1 MTNLLFEN
9 VEDLSLVAVRESEQ
23 SVSYLQ
29 LREKIAKRAAG
40 IRKHLGV
47 DAKIAVYLPRSINQ
61 MVSMLAIFEAGL
73 TYVPIDVDVAQ
84 ERVEYII
91 NKADCESII
100 TTQELYNSLDENIKQ
115 TTSFLDTVLIDSEGV
130 LENEENNKI
139 NNDTDAYIIFTSGT
153 TGNPKG
159 VRISYANLT
168 NLIKSSYKYFQS
180 GRKHETI
187 LLNSLSFDFSI
198 WEILIALSSGDS
210 INILDD
216 YVRLDQKKLIEVISE
231 KKIDS
236 LAITPSYMSALINVM
251 DMYKI
256 DIKNIISRII
266 LGAEKVGTRLIS
278 DIFEHCGPEV
288 EIYNAYGPT
297 EVTVCSFIKKIRAD
311 EMDRYNRLKSV
322 PIGSPFQDVKAMVIK
337 MNDNEA
343 ETKGELIL
351 YGEAV
356 SDRGYIGASE
366 EENKKFGEI
375 DGERAYHTGD
385 IVSIDN
391 DEYVFIERNDSQCK
405 INGFRV
411 ELDEIRNLILSYPM
425 VSDAYVTTYS
435 VSDFTTVIIAFVV
448 GKSGYSEKD
457 LREICESKLN
467 KYMRPNYYV
476 KAKEFPR
483 TNNGKLDVAR
493 LIETF
498 KGNYL
503 NPKEMRGNNETFNEI
518 VTEILGIEKIDLN
531 KSFFELGGGSL
542 NAIQFQDRLAKELN
556 CELQVKDIFESKSL
570 KELLKKV
577 CHEDIQDEGA
587 DKFRASYFQ
596 EQMWIIQNMMPS
608 SGDYNVYYAFE
619 IHEKVDSQ
627 KLLESLQQV
636 HAKNDI
642 LQSTFEE
649 EDGTAYAKLTNK
661 IVNFRCVKDY
671 YKTKEQ
677 IINEIKEQ
685 IEKPFN
691 LKTDIL
697 YSVIL
702 YKLNDSSSILFFK
715 FHHALVDEIG
725 IKNYFLKLMKEYKGL
740 SSGKNTSYYKLIN
753 FEEERL
759 DTKKIEMYS
768 RKFKNEDYT
777 VNWNQSILKNKSETT
792 QKNHLYKFSI
802 SEQDCKKLIEYL
814 KETHYMMFP
823 VLLAAFSKVIL
834 DYSLNNAIA
843 IGIPVSSRGSNS
855 NECIGPFINTVP
867 VLIRNTNDIKDYME
881 QSRDEYYSFIENREV
896 PLQLILKNLKT
907 NTKRD
912 MVRSLFSVLFAEI
925 SNSNNASN
933 ELIKEIDLVPS
944 KSKFDL
950 ALYYEFAD
958 NNLSFI
964 LDYDSSLF
972 EQNTIDNF
980 ANMMR
985 KKLYSI
991 VNCNVEFETV
1001 QISSNYKTDEAGTEI
1016 INTNETVLGLLSNL
1030 LRNNEI
1036 LISDDFFELGGD
1048 SIIAIKFIAELRNQG
1063 YIVQVADLFDNPNIE
1078 DFVLK
1083 LKKNTNKKA
1092 DVINFK
1098 KKGYKL
1104 TDVQKGILWECVN
1117 NTEASQL
1124 YHQQFDIKL
1133 PYDLD
1138 LDILQSIINELTDK
1152 TPVLRNAVS
1161 FDDEMYP
1168 MQEPIM
1174 DRKINVEVIYNK
1186 SAEQVLEFDKSLK
1199 FDFLNSPLIRFY
1211 YVKEESNASHLIISY
1226 HHILLDGWSITY
1238 IIEQIFG
1245 NYQNVAQGKPI
1256 LISYNNYF
1264 QQIVDREETNVVD
1277 AKIEKYWEKEI
1288 EKIVPVEI
1296 EQKSGGSN
1304 LKSIFIEEDIVASII
1319 EYAKN
1324 NKVTVNSIF
1333 LAAYIKALI
1342 GEAGKKT
1349 LGITLSGRE
1358 DVSEEEMAA
1367 VGCLIKTLPINIDL
1381 HKETEFKKLV
1391 QKCHEKIA
1399 ELYLYGKCKL
1409 SEIKK
1414 KKMKYAKEHIEL
1426 FDDVYAFQNYTNIAD
1441 LYKKYNIVSVDSAA
1455 EINYGRTLVVTL
1467 GKDVEIGMMYGQQ
1480 YNAEDIDLFLKNIR
1494 KILIKEIQPLLGDQ
1508 AMNVLAIVRSVWK
1521 EVLNNEQI
1529 LDTDN
1534 FFELGGDSISSLRA
1548 SLKLRDYGIFVPADS
1563 LFHYQSITELV
1574 NYIKSIG
1581 INQGKIREE

>member
-180 GRKHETI
+180 GKKHETI

-556 CELQVKDIFESKSL
+556 CELQVKDDLAVGIVTSGRDYFIDNIDDAIGNFMKTVPIRLSDANNKSFEEIC
-570 KELLKKV
+570 KEVQESVLNGIY
-577 CHEDIQDEGA
+577 HIEDITISSMRNALILE
-587 DKFRASYFQ
+587 KN
-596 EQMWIIQNMMPS
+596 QN
-608 SGDYNVYYAFE
+608 VF
-619 IHEKVDSQ
+619 
-627 KLLESLQQV
+627 
-636 HAKNDI
+636 NDI
-642 LQSTFEE
+642 FLFENYPASVPIGMPIAE
-649 EDGTAYAKLTNK
+649 
-661 IVNFRCVKDY
+661 CV
-671 YKTKEQ
+671 
-677 IINEIKEQ
+677 
-685 IEKPFN
+685 
-691 LKTDIL
+691 
-697 YSVIL
+697 
-702 YKLNDSSSILFFK
+702 
-715 FHHALVDEIG
+715 
-725 IKNYFLKLMKEYKGL
+725 
-740 SSGKNTSYYKLIN
+740 
-753 FEEERL
+753 
-759 DTKKIEMYS
+759 
-768 RKFKNEDYT
+768 
-777 VNWNQSILKNKSETT
+777 
-792 QKNHLYKFSI
+792 
-802 SEQDCKKLIEYL
+802 
-814 KETHYMMFP
+814 
-823 VLLAAFSKVIL
+823 
-834 DYSLNNAIA
+834 
-843 IGIPVSSRGSNS
+843 
-855 NECIGPFINTVP
+855 
-867 VLIRNTNDIKDYME
+867 
-881 QSRDEYYSFIENREV
+881 
-896 PLQLILKNLKT
+896 
-907 NTKRD
+907 
-912 MVRSLFSVLFAEI
+912 
-925 SNSNNASN
+925 
-933 ELIKEIDLVPS
+933 
-944 KSKFDL
+944 
-950 ALYYEFAD
+950 
-958 NNLSFI
+958 FI
-964 LDYDSSLF
+964 LDNSDK
-972 EQNTIDNF
+972 E
-980 ANMMR
+980 
-985 KKLYSI
+985 
-991 VNCNVEFETV
+991 
-1001 QISSNYKTDEAGTEI
+1001 DEG
-1016 INTNETVLGLLSNL
+1016 
-1030 LRNNEI
+1030 
-1036 LISDDFFELGGD
+1036 EL
-1048 SIIAIKFIAELRNQG
+1048 
-1063 YIVQVADLFDNPNIE
+1063 
-1078 DFVLK
+1078 
-1083 LKKNTNKKA
+1083 
-1092 DVINFK
+1092 
-1098 KKGYKL
+1098 
-1104 TDVQKGILWECVN
+1104 
-1117 NTEASQL
+1117 
-1124 YHQQFDIKL
+1124 
-1133 PYDLD
+1133 
-1138 LDILQSIINELTDK
+1138 
-1152 TPVLRNAVS
+1152 
-1161 FDDEMYP
+1161 
-1168 MQEPIM
+1168 
-1174 DRKINVEVIYNK
+1174 
-1186 SAEQVLEFDKSLK
+1186 
-1199 FDFLNSPLIRFY
+1199 
-1211 YVKEESNASHLIISY
+1211 
-1226 HHILLDGWSITY
+1226 
-1238 IIEQIFG
+1238 
-1245 NYQNVAQGKPI
+1245 
-1256 LISYNNYF
+1256 
-1264 QQIVDREETNVVD
+1264 
-1277 AKIEKYWEKEI
+1277 
-1288 EKIVPVEI
+1288 
-1296 EQKSGGSN
+1296 
-1304 LKSIFIEEDIVASII
+1304 
-1319 EYAKN
+1319 
-1324 NKVTVNSIF
+1324 
-1333 LAAYIKALI
+1333 LI
-1342 GEAGKKT
+1342 GGP
-1349 LGITLSGRE
+1349 
-1358 DVSEEEMAA
+1358 
-1367 VGCLIKTLPINIDL
+1367 C
-1381 HKETEFKKLV
+1381 
-1391 QKCHEKIA
+1391 
-1399 ELYLYGKCKL
+1399 
-1409 SEIKK
+1409 
-1414 KKMKYAKEHIEL
+1414 
-1426 FDDVYAFQNYTNIAD
+1426 
-1441 LYKKYNIVSVDSAA
+1441 
-1455 EINYGRTLVVTL
+1455 VTL
-1467 GKDVEIGMMYGQQ
+1467 GYLNDEEKTNKVFVQKDNVELPGKYYRTGD
-1480 YNAEDIDLFLKNIR
+1480 YVKRYEDGNYIFLHRVDDQVKIRGFRIEISEVEKAIEALNIFKRSAVVAVWNEENCTQKLVAFYVGGKNIDCS
-1494 KILIKEIQPLLGDQ
+1494 K
-1508 AMNVLAIVRSVWK
+1508 
-1521 EVLNNEQI
+1521 
-1529 LDTDN
+1529 
-1534 FFELGGDSISSLRA
+1534 
-1548 SLKLRDYGIFVPADS
+1548 
-1563 LFHYQSITELV
+1563 
-1574 NYIKSIG
+1574 
-1581 INQGKIREE
+1581 

>member
-153 TGNPKG
+153 TGNP
-159 VRISYANLT
+159 
-168 NLIKSSYKYFQS
+168 
-180 GRKHETI
+180 
-187 LLNSLSFDFSI
+187 
-198 WEILIALSSGDS
+198 
-210 INILDD
+210 
-216 YVRLDQKKLIEVISE
+216 
-231 KKIDS
+231 
-236 LAITPSYMSALINVM
+236 
-251 DMYKI
+251 
-256 DIKNIISRII
+256 
-266 LGAEKVGTRLIS
+266 
-278 DIFEHCGPEV
+278 
-288 EIYNAYGPT
+288 
-297 EVTVCSFIKKIRAD
+297 
-311 EMDRYNRLKSV
+311 
-322 PIGSPFQDVKAMVIK
+322 
-337 MNDNEA
+337 
-343 ETKGELIL
+343 
-351 YGEAV
+351 
-356 SDRGYIGASE
+356 
-366 EENKKFGEI
+366 
-375 DGERAYHTGD
+375 
-385 IVSIDN
+385 
-391 DEYVFIERNDSQCK
+391 
-405 INGFRV
+405 
-411 ELDEIRNLILSYPM
+411 
-425 VSDAYVTTYS
+425 
-435 VSDFTTVIIAFVV
+435 
-448 GKSGYSEKD
+448 
-457 LREICESKLN
+457 
-467 KYMRPNYYV
+467 
-476 KAKEFPR
+476 
-483 TNNGKLDVAR
+483 
-493 LIETF
+493 
-498 KGNYL
+498 
-503 NPKEMRGNNETFNEI
+503 
-518 VTEILGIEKIDLN
+518 
-531 KSFFELGGGSL
+531 
-542 NAIQFQDRLAKELN
+542 
-556 CELQVKDIFESKSL
+556 
-570 KELLKKV
+570 
-577 CHEDIQDEGA
+577 
-587 DKFRASYFQ
+587 
-596 EQMWIIQNMMPS
+596 
-608 SGDYNVYYAFE
+608 
-619 IHEKVDSQ
+619 
-627 KLLESLQQV
+627 
-636 HAKNDI
+636 
-642 LQSTFEE
+642 
-649 EDGTAYAKLTNK
+649 
-661 IVNFRCVKDY
+661 
-671 YKTKEQ
+671 
-677 IINEIKEQ
+677 
-685 IEKPFN
+685 
-691 LKTDIL
+691 
-697 YSVIL
+697 
-702 YKLNDSSSILFFK
+702 
-715 FHHALVDEIG
+715 
-725 IKNYFLKLMKEYKGL
+725 
-740 SSGKNTSYYKLIN
+740 
-753 FEEERL
+753 
-759 DTKKIEMYS
+759 
-768 RKFKNEDYT
+768 
-777 VNWNQSILKNKSETT
+777 
-792 QKNHLYKFSI
+792 
-802 SEQDCKKLIEYL
+802 
-814 KETHYMMFP
+814 
-823 VLLAAFSKVIL
+823 
-834 DYSLNNAIA
+834 IA

-1367 VGCLIKTLPINIDL
+1367 VGCLIKTLPSSSI
-1381 HKETEFKKLV
+1381 
-1391 QKCHEKIA
+1391 EKSWI
-1399 ELYLYGKCKL
+1399 
-1409 SEIKK
+1409 
-1414 KKMKYAKEHIEL
+1414 
-1426 FDDVYAFQNYTNIAD
+1426 
-1441 LYKKYNIVSVDSAA
+1441 YN
-1455 EINYGRTLVVTL
+1455 
-1467 GKDVEIGMMYGQQ
+1467 
-1480 YNAEDIDLFLKNIR
+1480 
-1494 KILIKEIQPLLGDQ
+1494 
-1508 AMNVLAIVRSVWK
+1508 
-1521 EVLNNEQI
+1521 
-1529 LDTDN
+1529 
-1534 FFELGGDSISSLRA
+1534 
-1548 SLKLRDYGIFVPADS
+1548 
-1563 LFHYQSITELV
+1563 
-1574 NYIKSIG
+1574 
-1581 INQGKIREE
+1581 

>member
-498 KGNYL
+498 K
-503 NPKEMRGNNETFNEI
+503 
-518 VTEILGIEKIDLN
+518 
-531 KSFFELGGGSL
+531 
-542 NAIQFQDRLAKELN
+542 
-556 CELQVKDIFESKSL
+556 
-570 KELLKKV
+570 
-577 CHEDIQDEGA
+577 
-587 DKFRASYFQ
+587 
-596 EQMWIIQNMMPS
+596 
-608 SGDYNVYYAFE
+608 
-619 IHEKVDSQ
+619 
-627 KLLESLQQV
+627 
-636 HAKNDI
+636 
-642 LQSTFEE
+642 
-649 EDGTAYAKLTNK
+649 
-661 IVNFRCVKDY
+661 
-671 YKTKEQ
+671 
-677 IINEIKEQ
+677 
-685 IEKPFN
+685 
-691 LKTDIL
+691 
-697 YSVIL
+697 
-702 YKLNDSSSILFFK
+702 
-715 FHHALVDEIG
+715 
-725 IKNYFLKLMKEYKGL
+725 
-740 SSGKNTSYYKLIN
+740 
-753 FEEERL
+753 
-759 DTKKIEMYS
+759 
-768 RKFKNEDYT
+768 
-777 VNWNQSILKNKSETT
+777 
-792 QKNHLYKFSI
+792 
-802 SEQDCKKLIEYL
+802 
-814 KETHYMMFP
+814 
-823 VLLAAFSKVIL
+823 
-834 DYSLNNAIA
+834 
-843 IGIPVSSRGSNS
+843 
-855 NECIGPFINTVP
+855 
-867 VLIRNTNDIKDYME
+867 
-881 QSRDEYYSFIENREV
+881 
-896 PLQLILKNLKT
+896 
-907 NTKRD
+907 
-912 MVRSLFSVLFAEI
+912 
-925 SNSNNASN
+925 
-933 ELIKEIDLVPS
+933 
-944 KSKFDL
+944 
-950 ALYYEFAD
+950 
-958 NNLSFI
+958 
-964 LDYDSSLF
+964 
-972 EQNTIDNF
+972 
-980 ANMMR
+980 
-985 KKLYSI
+985 
-991 VNCNVEFETV
+991 
-1001 QISSNYKTDEAGTEI
+1001 
-1016 INTNETVLGLLSNL
+1016 
-1030 LRNNEI
+1030 
-1036 LISDDFFELGGD
+1036 
-1048 SIIAIKFIAELRNQG
+1048 
-1063 YIVQVADLFDNPNIE
+1063 
-1078 DFVLK
+1078 
-1083 LKKNTNKKA
+1083 
-1092 DVINFK
+1092 
-1098 KKGYKL
+1098 
-1104 TDVQKGILWECVN
+1104 
-1117 NTEASQL
+1117 
-1124 YHQQFDIKL
+1124 
-1133 PYDLD
+1133 
-1138 LDILQSIINELTDK
+1138 
-1152 TPVLRNAVS
+1152 
-1161 FDDEMYP
+1161 
-1168 MQEPIM
+1168 
-1174 DRKINVEVIYNK
+1174 
-1186 SAEQVLEFDKSLK
+1186 
-1199 FDFLNSPLIRFY
+1199 
-1211 YVKEESNASHLIISY
+1211 
-1226 HHILLDGWSITY
+1226 
-1238 IIEQIFG
+1238 
-1245 NYQNVAQGKPI
+1245 
-1256 LISYNNYF
+1256 
-1264 QQIVDREETNVVD
+1264 
-1277 AKIEKYWEKEI
+1277 
-1288 EKIVPVEI
+1288 
-1296 EQKSGGSN
+1296 
-1304 LKSIFIEEDIVASII
+1304 
-1319 EYAKN
+1319 
-1324 NKVTVNSIF
+1324 
-1333 LAAYIKALI
+1333 
-1342 GEAGKKT
+1342 
-1349 LGITLSGRE
+1349 
-1358 DVSEEEMAA
+1358 
-1367 VGCLIKTLPINIDL
+1367 
-1381 HKETEFKKLV
+1381 
-1391 QKCHEKIA
+1391 
-1399 ELYLYGKCKL
+1399 
-1409 SEIKK
+1409 
-1414 KKMKYAKEHIEL
+1414 
-1426 FDDVYAFQNYTNIAD
+1426 
-1441 LYKKYNIVSVDSAA
+1441 YNIVSVDSAA

-1467 GKDVEIGMMYGQQ
+1467 GKEVEIGMMYGQQ

-1494 KILIKEIQPLLGDQ
+1494 KILIEEIQPLLGDQ